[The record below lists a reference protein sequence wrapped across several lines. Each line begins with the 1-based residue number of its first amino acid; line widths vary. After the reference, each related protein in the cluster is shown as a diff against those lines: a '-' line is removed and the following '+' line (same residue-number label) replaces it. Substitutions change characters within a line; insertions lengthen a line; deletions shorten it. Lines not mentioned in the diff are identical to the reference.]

1 MDSKQAEKEY
11 LRRSAGGAWELSK
24 PFPAPGQMAG
34 EGHAQHLVDFAV
46 LLRVLAP
53 VRSDRILDLGAGS
66 CWVSDW
72 LRRFGFR
79 TVATDIA
86 LDMLRLGRARLNSA
100 SGLVAGDMEQLPFST
115 ASFTK
120 ACCVDAFH
128 HVPDMDAALREIRR
142 VLTPDGVA
150 FFSEPG
156 VGHAANPVAVAA
168 TRNYGVQEKEIIIHD
183 FMDACLR
190 AGFADVRVH
199 PLSHIVPLFELG
211 PEQWTQWSAF
221 TASKRPFRALEK
233 LWRAV
238 LELFGLRK
246 HDLLFEEA
254 FAIRLLRELQ
264 PIVESHPTIT
274 AHCAPFT
281 RPEASPVD
289 AARIELLDA
298 PAGAGSPLRMRFRV
312 TNTGT
317 TTWNARDDQE
327 VRFGVQVLAADG
339 AVVDRNFVRQSLP
352 HLPPGGQCEVR
363 LEISRPPQM
372 DAAAL
377 RCDVVREGVH
387 WFETTGSQPYTHE
400 IRGEGRA

>member
-24 PFPAPGQMAG
+24 PFPARGQTATD
-34 EGHAQHLVDFAV
+34 GHAQHLVDFAV

-53 VRSDRILDLGAGS
+53 ARSDLILDLGAGS

-72 LRRFGFR
+72 LRRFGFK

-86 LDMLRLGRARLNSA
+86 LDMLRVGRTRLNS
-100 SGLVAGDMEQLPFST
+100 SEGLVAADMEHLPFAT

-128 HVPDMDAALREIRR
+128 HVPDMAAALREIRR

-156 VGHAANPVAVAA
+156 VGHASNPVAIAA
-168 TRNYGVQEKEIIIHD
+168 TRNYGVQEKEIIIAD
-183 FMDACLR
+183 FMDACRR
-190 AGFADVRVH
+190 AGFADVRLH
-199 PLSHIVPLFELG
+199 PLSNIVPLFDLT
-211 PEQWTQWSAF
+211 PDQWAQWSTF
-221 TASKRPFRALEK
+221 TASKRPVRALQK

-264 PIVESHPTIT
+264 PIIESHPTIT

-281 RPEASPVD
+281 RPEAKPLD
-289 AARIELLDA
+289 AAKIELLEA
-298 PAGAGSPLRMRFRV
+298 PESGGRETSLRMRFRV
-312 TNTGT
+312 TNSGT
-317 TTWNARDDQE
+317 TSWNTRDDQE
-327 VRFGVQVLAADG
+327 VRLGVQLLSVDG
-339 AVVDRNFVRQSLP
+339 TVVDRNYERHELPRLSPHEQSEVIV
-352 HLPPGGQCEVR
+352 EVR
-363 LEISRPPQM
+363 RP
-372 DAAAL
+372 ANAGTVAL
-377 RCDVVREGVH
+377 RFDVVREGVH
-387 WFETTGSQPYTHE
+387 WFEQNGSETCTHTVA
-400 IRGEGRA
+400 GE